1 MSEKKAPRLT
11 PEQNEA
17 RQANRAAKRERAK
30 DARLL
35 ADMAV
40 RLWTTH
46 PRISRTPE
54 ETVKQAAE
62 FLAAAKEHVG

>member
-1 MSEKKAPRLT
+1 MAEKKAPRLT

-17 RQANRAAKRERAK
+17 RQAARSAKREKAK

-35 ADMAV
+35 ADLAV

-54 ETVKQAAE
+54 ETVAQAAE
-62 FLAAAKEHVG
+62 FLRAAKERVG